1 MTKRFAQIIID
12 ISHEKV
18 DRTFDYRIP
27 PQLEDRIFVGVLVKI
42 PFGKGNSLRKGY
54 VVGITDHADYDADKI
69 KEIAEIVEGGV
80 SAGVAADYAGVV
92 AEGTVRFHNEPGIK
106 DGAPGEAEGKTEG
119 EEGPAPSDPGRTAG
133 GSDSGGGEKRAI
145 RRECGSSRH

>member
-27 PQLEDRIFVGVLVKI
+27 PQLEDRISVGVLVKI

-54 VVGITDHADYDADKI
+54 VVGITDHADYDAD
-69 KEIAEIVEGGV
+69 
-80 SAGVAADYAGVV
+80 
-92 AEGTVRFHNEPGIK
+92 
-106 DGAPGEAEGKTEG
+106 
-119 EEGPAPSDPGRTAG
+119 
-133 GSDSGGGEKRAI
+133 
-145 RRECGSSRH
+145 

>member
-27 PQLEDRIFVGVLVKI
+27 PQLEDRISVGVLVKI

-54 VVGITDHADYDADKI
+54 VVGITDNADYDAD
-69 KEIAEIVEGGV
+69 
-80 SAGVAADYAGVV
+80 
-92 AEGTVRFHNEPGIK
+92 
-106 DGAPGEAEGKTEG
+106 
-119 EEGPAPSDPGRTAG
+119 
-133 GSDSGGGEKRAI
+133 
-145 RRECGSSRH
+145 